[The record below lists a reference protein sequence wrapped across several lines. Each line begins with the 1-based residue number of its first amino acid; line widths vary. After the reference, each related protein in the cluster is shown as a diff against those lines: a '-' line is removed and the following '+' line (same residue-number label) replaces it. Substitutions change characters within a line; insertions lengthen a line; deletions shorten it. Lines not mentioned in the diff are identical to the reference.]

1 MSAYRELVERMGRA
15 AICAQMPNGR
25 PLWVLL
31 ANNDVTLTDLLP
43 SIRAALAEAFR
54 TLENVT
60 PEMTLAYHR
69 CLPGPYVSDREWI
82 EEKFLAMLRASPLAA
97 PAEKE
102 SVK

>member
-1 MSAYRELVERMGRA
+1 
-15 AICAQMPNGR
+15 MPNGR

-43 SIRAALAEAFR
+43 SIRAALAEVFR

-60 PEMTLAYHR
+60 PEMKAAWWKTSAGHDLEE
-69 CLPGPYVSDREWI
+69 EW
-82 EEKFLAMLRASPLAA
+82 LVMLRASPPAP

-102 SVK
+102 SAK